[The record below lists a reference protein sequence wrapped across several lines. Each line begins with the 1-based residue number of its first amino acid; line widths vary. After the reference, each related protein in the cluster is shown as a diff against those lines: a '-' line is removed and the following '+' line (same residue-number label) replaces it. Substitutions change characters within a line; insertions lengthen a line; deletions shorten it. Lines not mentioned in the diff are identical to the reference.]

1 MSVAIVLFLII
12 ASPFLQATND
22 LTNAKDQ
29 FVDRLDIEIVA
40 KSPDCA
46 ANVFSGNIIG
56 DSSQEDNTAL
66 YRRGGS
72 CSTEELKTSPNTETE
87 QNPIVPEHSA
97 AETDHGCTDDDY
109 QIDVTC
115 GGPEIRAGRGNRD
128 FAPYFSIYVA
138 NCIKGMLV
146 FNRYL
151 FGFFY
156 KLRF

>member
-1 MSVAIVLFLII
+1 MSIAIVLFVIL
-12 ASPFLQATND
+12 ASPFIQATND
-22 LTNAKDQ
+22 LTNANGQ
-29 FVDRLDIEIVA
+29 LVDRLEIEA

-46 ANVFSGNIIG
+46 ANVFSGNVIG

-72 CSTEELKTSPNTETE
+72 CSAEELKIAPNTETE

-97 AETDHGCTDDDY
+97 AETDLGCTDDEY

-128 FAPYFSIYVA
+128 FAPYFSIYIA
-138 NCIKGMLV
+138 NCVRGMPSAWS
-146 FNRYL
+146 
-151 FGFFY
+151 
-156 KLRF
+156 